1 MCIGVPMRIVEVLGA
16 TAVGERRGERVR
28 LDTLLIEPPQCGDFV
43 LTFQGRAIR
52 LLAADEAAAIDA
64 ALDALQLAVFDE
76 AAFAALFPDLDR
88 EPQLPPH
95 LRENA

>member
-52 LLAADEAAAIDA
+52 LLAADEAA
-64 ALDALQLAVFDE
+64 
-76 AAFAALFPDLDR
+76 FAALFPDLDR